1 MKDSTI
7 ALIRHTLTFIGG
19 TLVTRGLLDEQSLQE
34 LVGALITLTSVCWML
49 IDKLKKNNR
58 EMSQLFNF
66 SFQNLQNIADSP
78 GAINKNQVV
87 YAYTQNA
94 KTLLVLTNG
103 DSRIASNAL
112 ADVKSTFGL
121 TSIGTPTRANGQV
134 ISLGEVLVNN
144 DYVTQVFDD
153 TASRRV
159 QMNQPASAPVVF
171 TTTATLTGIVANSF
185 AGERGYKEWI
195 GYIDVNG
202 TNAATGTTLYNTMG
216 VAPTVTTVTGGTIN
230 TSPSIVYWKLDFTG
244 VITSGNIA
252 TSTVL
257 NITAGNQPISNSTTM
272 PRASLGTAEEA
283 SSIVIAT
290 WSSSTVNTGV
300 INKFLV
306 SLKFF
311 G

>member
-1 MKDSTI
+1 
-7 ALIRHTLTFIGG
+7 
-19 TLVTRGLLDEQSLQE
+19 
-34 LVGALITLTSVCWML
+34 
-49 IDKLKKNNR
+49 
-58 EMSQLFNF
+58 MSQLFNF

-171 TTTATLTGIVANSF
+171 TTTDTLTGIVANSF
-185 AGERGYKEWI
+185 TGEKGYKEWI

-216 VAPTVTTVTGGTIN
+216 VAPTVTTVTGGSIN
-230 TSPSIVYWKLDFTG
+230 NVASIVYWKLDFTG

>member
-1 MKDSTI
+1 
-7 ALIRHTLTFIGG
+7 
-19 TLVTRGLLDEQSLQE
+19 
-34 LVGALITLTSVCWML
+34 
-49 IDKLKKNNR
+49 
-58 EMSQLFNF
+58 MSQLFNF
-66 SFQNLQNIADSP
+66 SFQNLQNVADSP

-87 YAYTQNA
+87 YAYATQST

-103 DSRIASNAL
+103 ESKISNNTLAS
-112 ADVKSTFGL
+112 VKSTFGL

-153 TASRRV
+153 TTSRRV

-171 TTTATLTGIVANSF
+171 TTATTLTGVVANSF
-185 AGERGYKEWI
+185 AGEKGYKEWI
-195 GYIDVNG
+195 GYIDVSG

-230 TSPSIVYWKLDFTG
+230 GAASTVYWKIEFTG
-244 VITSGNIA
+244 VVTSGNIA

-257 NITAGNQPISNSTTM
+257 NITAGNQPTANSTTM

>member
-1 MKDSTI
+1 
-7 ALIRHTLTFIGG
+7 
-19 TLVTRGLLDEQSLQE
+19 
-34 LVGALITLTSVCWML
+34 
-49 IDKLKKNNR
+49 
-58 EMSQLFNF
+58 MSQLFNF
-66 SFQNLQNIADSP
+66 SFQNLQSVADSP

-103 DSRIASNAL
+103 DSRIANNTL

-121 TSIGTPTRANGQV
+121 TSIGAPTKANGQV

-144 DYVTQVFDD
+144 DYVSQVFDD
-153 TASRRV
+153 MTSRRV
-159 QMNQPASAPVVF
+159 EMNQPASAPVVF
-171 TTTATLTGIVANSF
+171 TTATTLTGVVANSF
-185 AGERGYKEWI
+185 AGEKGYKEWI
-195 GYIDVNG
+195 GYIDVSG

-230 TSPSIVYWKLDFTG
+230 GAASTVYWKLEFTG
-244 VITSGNIA
+244 VVTSGNIA

-257 NITAGNQPISNSTTM
+257 NITAGNQSIANSTTM

-290 WSSSTVNTGV
+290 WSSSMANTGV
-300 INKFLV
+300 ANKFLV

>member
-1 MKDSTI
+1 
-7 ALIRHTLTFIGG
+7 
-19 TLVTRGLLDEQSLQE
+19 
-34 LVGALITLTSVCWML
+34 
-49 IDKLKKNNR
+49 
-58 EMSQLFNF
+58 MSQLFNF
-66 SFQNLQNIADSP
+66 SFQNLQSVADSP

-103 DSRIASNAL
+103 DSRIANNTL

-121 TSIGTPTRANGQV
+121 TSIGAPTKANGQV

-144 DYVTQVFDD
+144 DYITQVFDD
-153 TASRRV
+153 TTARRV
-159 QMNQPASAPVVF
+159 EMNQPASAPVVF
-171 TTTATLTGIVANSF
+171 TTAATLTGVVANSF
-185 AGERGYKEWI
+185 AGEKGYKEWI

-216 VAPTVTTVTGGTIN
+216 VAPTVTTVTGGFIN
-230 TSPSIVYWKLDFTG
+230 GGSSNVYWKLDFTG
-244 VITSGNIA
+244 VVTSGNIA

-257 NITAGNQPISNSTTM
+257 SITAGNQGTANSTTM

-290 WSSSTVNTGV
+290 WASSLSNTGV
-300 INKFLV
+300 ENRFQV

>member
-1 MKDSTI
+1 
-7 ALIRHTLTFIGG
+7 
-19 TLVTRGLLDEQSLQE
+19 
-34 LVGALITLTSVCWML
+34 
-49 IDKLKKNNR
+49 
-58 EMSQLFNF
+58 MSQLFNF

-134 ISLGEVLVNN
+134 VSLGEVLINN
-144 DYVTQVFDD
+144 DYVAQVFDD

-171 TTTATLTGIVANSF
+171 TTTTTLTGIVANSF

-195 GYIDVNG
+195 GYIDVDG

-230 TSPSIVYWKLDFTG
+230 TGPSTVYWKLDFTG

-257 NITAGNQPISNSTTM
+257 NITAGNQNSFNSTTI
-272 PRASLGTAEEA
+272 PRASLGTSEEP

-290 WSSSTVNTGV
+290 WATSSANTGV
-300 INKFLV
+300 TNKFLV

>member
-1 MKDSTI
+1 
-7 ALIRHTLTFIGG
+7 
-19 TLVTRGLLDEQSLQE
+19 
-34 LVGALITLTSVCWML
+34 
-49 IDKLKKNNR
+49 
-58 EMSQLFNF
+58 MSQLFNF

-87 YAYTQNA
+87 YAYATQS

-103 DSRIASNAL
+103 ESRISDNTLAS
-112 ADVKSTFGL
+112 VKSTFGL
-121 TSIGTPTRANGQV
+121 TSIGTPTKANGQV
-134 ISLGEVLVNN
+134 ISLGEVLINN
-144 DYVTQVFDD
+144 DYVAQVFDD

-185 AGERGYKEWI
+185 LGEKGYKEWI

-216 VAPTVTTVTGGTIN
+216 VAPTVTTVTGGSIN
-230 TSPSIVYWKLDFTG
+230 SVASVVYWKLDFTG
-244 VITSGNIA
+244 VVTSGNIA

-257 NITAGNQPISNSTTM
+257 NITPGNQPSLNTAST
-272 PRASLGTAEEA
+272 PRASLGTAEET
-283 SSIVIAT
+283 SSIVIAVWT
-290 WSSSTVNTGV
+290 GGTTTSGV

>member
-1 MKDSTI
+1 
-7 ALIRHTLTFIGG
+7 
-19 TLVTRGLLDEQSLQE
+19 
-34 LVGALITLTSVCWML
+34 
-49 IDKLKKNNR
+49 
-58 EMSQLFNF
+58 MSQLFNF

-87 YAYTQNA
+87 YAYATQST

-103 DSRIASNAL
+103 ESKISNNTLAS
-112 ADVKSTFGL
+112 VKSTFGL

-171 TTTATLTGIVANSF
+171 TTATTLTGVVANSF
-185 AGERGYKEWI
+185 AGEKGYKEWI
-195 GYIDVNG
+195 GYIDVSG

-230 TSPSIVYWKLDFTG
+230 GAASIVYWKLDFTG
-244 VITSGNIA
+244 VVTSGNIA

-257 NITAGNQPISNSTTM
+257 SITAGNQGTANSTTM
-272 PRASLGTAEEA
+272 PRASLGTSEEA

-300 INKFLV
+300 TNKFLV

>member
-1 MKDSTI
+1 
-7 ALIRHTLTFIGG
+7 
-19 TLVTRGLLDEQSLQE
+19 
-34 LVGALITLTSVCWML
+34 
-49 IDKLKKNNR
+49 
-58 EMSQLFNF
+58 MSQLFNF
-66 SFQNLQNIADSP
+66 SFQTLAGAPDSA
-78 GAINKNQVV
+78 GAINKDQVV
-87 YAYTQNA
+87 YAYATQS

-103 DSRIASNAL
+103 ESRISDNTLAS
-112 ADVKSTFGL
+112 VKSTFGL
-121 TSIGTPTRANGQV
+121 TSIGTPTKANGQV
-134 ISLGEVLVNN
+134 ISLGEVLINN
-144 DYVTQVFDD
+144 DYVAQVFDD

-185 AGERGYKEWI
+185 LGEKGYKEWI

-216 VAPTVTTVTGGTIN
+216 VAPTVTTVTGGSIN
-230 TSPSIVYWKLDFTG
+230 SVSSVVYWKLDFTG
-244 VITSGNIA
+244 VVTSGNIA

-257 NITAGNQPISNSTTM
+257 SITAGNQGISNSTTL

-290 WSSSTVNTGV
+290 WSSSTVNAGV
-300 INKFLV
+300 ANKFLV

>member
-1 MKDSTI
+1 
-7 ALIRHTLTFIGG
+7 
-19 TLVTRGLLDEQSLQE
+19 
-34 LVGALITLTSVCWML
+34 
-49 IDKLKKNNR
+49 
-58 EMSQLFNF
+58 MSQLFNF
-66 SFQNLQNIADSP
+66 SFQNLQSTADSP

-87 YAYTQNA
+87 YAYATQST

-103 DSRIASNAL
+103 ESRIADNPDNTL
-112 ADVKSTFGL
+112 ASVKSTFGL
-121 TSIGTPTRANGQV
+121 TSIGSPTRANGQV

-159 QMNQPASAPVVF
+159 EMNQPASAPVVF
-171 TTTATLTGIVANSF
+171 TTSATLTGVVANSF
-185 AGERGYKEWI
+185 TGEKGYKEWI

-216 VAPTVTTVTGGTIN
+216 VAPTVTTVTGGFIN
-230 TSPSIVYWKLDFTG
+230 SLSSNVYWKLDFTG
-244 VITSGNIA
+244 VVTSGNIA
-252 TSTVL
+252 TSTML
-257 NITAGNQPISNSTTM
+257 NITAGNQSSSNQTTI
-272 PRASLGTAEEA
+272 PRASLGTTEDA

-290 WSSSTVNTGV
+290 WSSSTTNGGVVNR
-300 INKFLV
+300 FMV

>member
-1 MKDSTI
+1 
-7 ALIRHTLTFIGG
+7 
-19 TLVTRGLLDEQSLQE
+19 
-34 LVGALITLTSVCWML
+34 
-49 IDKLKKNNR
+49 
-58 EMSQLFNF
+58 MSQLFNF
-66 SFQNLQNIADSP
+66 SFQNLQSVADSP

-87 YAYTQNA
+87 YAYATQST

-103 DSRIASNAL
+103 ESKISNNTL
-112 ADVKSTFGL
+112 TSVKSTFGL

-153 TASRRV
+153 TTSRRV

-185 AGERGYKEWI
+185 AGEKGYKEWI
-195 GYIDVNG
+195 GYIDVSG

-230 TSPSIVYWKLDFTG
+230 GAASTVYWKLEFTG
-244 VITSGNIA
+244 IVTSGNIA

-257 NITAGNQPISNSTTM
+257 NITAGNQPTANSTTM
-272 PRASLGTAEEA
+272 PRASLGTSEEA

>member
-1 MKDSTI
+1 
-7 ALIRHTLTFIGG
+7 
-19 TLVTRGLLDEQSLQE
+19 
-34 LVGALITLTSVCWML
+34 
-49 IDKLKKNNR
+49 
-58 EMSQLFNF
+58 MSQLFNF
-66 SFQNLQNIADSP
+66 SFQNLQSVADSP

-87 YAYTQNA
+87 YAYATQST

-103 DSRIASNAL
+103 ESRIADNPLTGTTS
-112 ADVKSTFGL
+112 VKSTFGL
-121 TSIGTPTRANGQV
+121 TSIGSPTRANGQV
-134 ISLGEVLVNN
+134 VSLGEVLVNN

-153 TASRRV
+153 TTARRV
-159 QMNQPASAPVVF
+159 EMNQPASAPVVF
-171 TTTATLTGIVANSF
+171 TTAATLTGVVANSF
-185 AGERGYKEWI
+185 LGERGYKEWI

-216 VAPTVTTVTGGTIN
+216 VAPTVTTVTGGFIN
-230 TSPSIVYWKLDFTG
+230 GGSSNVYWKLDFTG
-244 VITSGNIA
+244 VVTSGNIA

-257 NITAGNQPISNSTTM
+257 SITAGNQGTANSTTM

-290 WSSSTVNTGV
+290 WSSSMANTGV
-300 INKFLV
+300 VNKFLV

>member
-1 MKDSTI
+1 
-7 ALIRHTLTFIGG
+7 
-19 TLVTRGLLDEQSLQE
+19 
-34 LVGALITLTSVCWML
+34 
-49 IDKLKKNNR
+49 
-58 EMSQLFNF
+58 MSQLFNF
-66 SFQNLQNIADSP
+66 SFQNLQSVADSP
-78 GAINKNQVV
+78 GAINKDQVV
-87 YAYTQNA
+87 YAYATQST

-103 DSRIASNAL
+103 ESRIADNPLTGTTGTTS
-112 ADVKSTFGL
+112 VKSYFGL
-121 TSIGTPTRANGQV
+121 TSIGSPTRANGQV
-134 ISLGEVLVNN
+134 VSLGEVLVNN

-153 TASRRV
+153 TTARRV
-159 QMNQPASAPVVF
+159 EMNQPASAPVVF
-171 TTTATLTGIVANSF
+171 TTAATLTGVVANSF
-185 AGERGYKEWI
+185 AGEKGYKEWI
-195 GYIDVNG
+195 GYIDVSG

-230 TSPSIVYWKLDFTG
+230 GAASTVYWKIEFTG
-244 VITSGNIA
+244 VVTSGNIA

-257 NITAGNQPISNSTTM
+257 NITAGNQSIANSTTM
-272 PRASLGTAEEA
+272 PRASLGTSEEA